1 MCSQQAARRI
11 PVLLE
16 PQSVLSS
23 TAPSERSSCSRLAC
37 APGPAQPPIPGP
49 RHLLLSLGKPVSPL

>member
-1 MCSQQAARRI
+1 M
-11 PVLLE
+11 LLE
-16 PQSVLSS
+16 PQSVLSG

-37 APGPAQPPIPGP
+37 APGPAQPPILGP